1 MLTTNR
7 YGCVINSATGETTC
21 PKSEDARSALY
32 PEAPKSKPGIP
43 SKPIGPPIHP
53 PVHPPHIPPAKPP
66 GPATGNYRG
75 IGGGDLRDSSVTNI
89 GNRASRNT
97 IKGALDTFKPAKVT
111 TNEIPKTARQLA
123 ELSDFAYA
131 HSELLEQGADH
142 MDIKD
147 AWYGR
152 IDSSLRDYVDQLG
165 RPSNDTRAKF
175 GDLDTALSNETT
187 MIFHNPRTKTTR
199 AVMRGASGE
208 KVRAAKGQL
217 SEANLD
223 KLFEESYFE
232 NLSKA
237 AVKYGKVDEAHGYS
251 LGGGAAHRAAAKG
264 LVGEAVS
271 INGFVKDSALQ
282 VGKHTLISQPYDLQ
296 HVLNNVVP
304 NAGHNNPNVTKI
316 VTPSRTPQSASGPL
330 SAYERMADAHSYEHF
345 LDGGAEGID
354 PIVTQRTAQEMSNVL
369 RPPSLADDAATI
381 LRESKGPTIG
391 GKIASGAK
399 NFAKGAGINMV
410 GALLTDEALEAAGVE
425 NEYVKDVAGG
435 VGGAALESAALGTAF
450 AEAGP
455 IGLAG
460 GIGAAEGAYLA
471 NRVGATGWGK
481 TGIVAGAGIANAALG
496 TVALTNFWNPF
507 GLIAAGIMGIEA
519 LAVGIDAATHR
530 EEYDH
535 RATMRIPQKSKVQ
548 AIKETDAD
556 VADDSGVA
564 DPPAPIAPTK

>member
-1 MLTTNR
+1 MLTTDR
-7 YGCVINSATGETTC
+7 YGCVVNSATGERAC
-21 PKSEDARSALY
+21 PKTPDIRSTFY
-32 PEAPKSKPGIP
+32 PEAPKPKPGTP
-43 SKPIGPPIHP
+43 SKPSGPPVHP
-53 PVHPPHIPPAKPP
+53 PIHPPHIPPTKPP
-66 GPATGNYRG
+66 GPAAGDNRG
-75 IGGGDLRDSSVTNI
+75 TSGGDLRDSGVTNI
-89 GNRASRNT
+89 TNRAARNT

-131 HSELLEQGADH
+131 HSELLRQGADH
-142 MDIKD
+142 LDIKD
-147 AWYGR
+147 AWNGR
-152 IDSSLRDYVDQLG
+152 IDSSFRDYVDALG

-175 GDLDTALSNETT
+175 GDLDTSLSNEAT
-187 MIFHNPRTKTTR
+187 MIFHNPKTKTTR
-199 AVMRGASGE
+199 AVMRGAAGE
-208 KVRAAKGQL
+208 QTRAARGQL
-217 SEANLD
+217 SESNID

-232 NLSKA
+232 NLRKA

-251 LGGGAAHRAAAKG
+251 LGGGAAHRAVAKG
-264 LVGEAVS
+264 LAGEAIS
-271 INGFVKDSALQ
+271 INGFVKDSVLQ
-282 VGKHTLISQPYDLQ
+282 SGKHTLISQPYDLQ
-296 HVLNNVVP
+296 HVLNHIVP

-330 SAYERMADAHSYEHF
+330 SAYERMADAHRFDHF
-345 LDGGAEGID
+345 LDGGPEGAD
-354 PIVTQRTAQEMSNVL
+354 PVVTQRTAEEMANVL
-369 RPPSLADDAATI
+369 RPPSLADDAATL
-381 LRESKGPTIG
+381 LRESKGPTLG

-410 GALLTDEALEAAGVE
+410 GALLTDEALDAAGVE

-450 AEAGP
+450 AAEAGP

-519 LAVGIDAATHR
+519 LAVGIDAATHH
-530 EEYDH
+530 EEDDH
-535 RATMRIPQKSKVQ
+535 RATMRVPPKSKMQ
-548 AIKETDAD
+548 AVRESDAD
-556 VADDSGVA
+556 IADDPGVA
-564 DPPAPIAPTK
+564 DAPSK